1 MSLIPHCFGET
12 FVSLWSVLV
21 LGSTT
26 SAFARRFRESAF
38 WPTVGQ
44 CAIVLRHLRR
54 TARIYED
61 VLFSDYD
68 THSALP
74 LSLKKILELI
84 KKFAVFGRMLS
95 KLVIFRI
102 PSFESIF
109 TSRRCRESSI
119 QVYSRSGSLCGWKRS
134 KAPAL
139 RSSVSYLDVNS
150 EVLNSTLC
158 VAPPI

>member
-74 LSLKKILELI
+74 LSLKKILELLR
-84 KKFAVFGRMLS
+84 KFAVFGRMLP

-119 QVYSRSGSLCGWKRS
+119 PGLQPKRIALWLEAVKSSGSSLLG
-134 KAPAL
+134 
-139 RSSVSYLDVNS
+139 
-150 EVLNSTLC
+150 VLL
-158 VAPPI
+158 AREQ